1 MKIGIL
7 QCDDVADELLDEFGN
22 YPAMFEAMLSDVA
35 PELQFQ
41 IYRVVNGDFP
51 DNVHECDGYIT
62 TGSRYGVNDDFAWVE
77 ELEEFVTVLDGN
89 KIKFV
94 GICFGHQMLAK
105 ALGGKVEQ
113 SDRGWAVGVSCNRI
127 DVRKDWMTPG
137 QEPLNLVV
145 SHHDQVT
152 RLPENIEVLA
162 SSDFCSYYM
171 LQYGEHMMS
180 VQGHPEFSKAYSN
193 ALMDKRANL
202 IPAVRIRKGKDSL
215 TKDVHAEL
223 MMHWI
228 VNFFGA
234 NRAQE
239 IRL

>member
-7 QCDDVADELLDEFGN
+7 QCDDVADELQTEFGN
-22 YPAMFEAMLSDVA
+22 YPAMFEKMLGDVA

-41 IYRVVNGDFP
+41 TYRVVGGQFP
-51 DNVHECDGYIT
+51 GTVHECDGYIT
-62 TGSRYGVNDDFAWVE
+62 TGSRYGVNDDSPWVDQ
-77 ELEEFVTVLDGN
+77 LEEFVTALDRD
-89 KIKFV
+89 KKKFV

-113 SDRGWAVGVSCNRI
+113 SDRGWAVGVSCNRV
-127 DVRKDWMTPG
+127 DVRKDWMTPD

-152 RLPENIEVLA
+152 RLPEGIEVLA
-162 SSDFCSYYM
+162 SSDFCPYYM

-180 VQGHPEFSKAYSN
+180 VQGHPEFSKAYSS

-202 IPAVRIRKGKDSL
+202 IPAARIQKGKDSL
-215 TKDVHAEL
+215 STDVHAEL
-223 MMHWI
+223 MMRWI
-228 VNFFGA
+228 VNFFRF
-234 NRAQE
+234 NRS
-239 IRL
+239 